1 MEKKS
6 DMMNTRLKVENENG
20 IRGGGNQK
28 SGLLPR
34 LKITVI
40 DKWSK

>member
-20 IRGGGNQK
+20 IRGGEIKKWVTATSGNY
-28 SGLLPR
+28 SHR
-34 LKITVI
+34 
-40 DKWSK
+40 